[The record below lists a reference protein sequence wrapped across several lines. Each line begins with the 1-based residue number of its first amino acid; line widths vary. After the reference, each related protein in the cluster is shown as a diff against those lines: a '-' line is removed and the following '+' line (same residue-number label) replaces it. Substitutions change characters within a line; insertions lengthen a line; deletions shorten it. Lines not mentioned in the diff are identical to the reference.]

1 METMENVVATAQKW
15 SLDKAHAKIGFSITH
30 MLVSEV
36 DGLFKDFDVT
46 VSNPKED
53 LSDAQ
58 IEFTAK
64 VNSIDT
70 HNETRNEHLRK
81 DDMFNA
87 EQFPEIKFKSTSFKK
102 VDDKNYK
109 LEGALTVKD
118 VTKNITLNA
127 KGAIG
132 AHPFNKK
139 TIAGFKVT
147 GTIKRSDFGLAPT
160 MPSIAL
166 SDEVHIVANA
176 EFIKE

>member
-15 SLDKAHAKIGFSITH
+15 SLDKAHAKVGFSITH

-46 VSNPKED
+46 VSNSKED

-87 EQFPEIKFKSTSFKK
+87 EKFPEIRFKSTSFKK
-102 VDDKNYK
+102 VDDKNYR
-109 LEGALTVKD
+109 LEGALTVK
-118 VTKNITLNA
+118 
-127 KGAIG
+127 
-132 AHPFNKK
+132 
-139 TIAGFKVT
+139 
-147 GTIKRSDFGLAPT
+147 
-160 MPSIAL
+160 
-166 SDEVHIVANA
+166 
-176 EFIKE
+176 